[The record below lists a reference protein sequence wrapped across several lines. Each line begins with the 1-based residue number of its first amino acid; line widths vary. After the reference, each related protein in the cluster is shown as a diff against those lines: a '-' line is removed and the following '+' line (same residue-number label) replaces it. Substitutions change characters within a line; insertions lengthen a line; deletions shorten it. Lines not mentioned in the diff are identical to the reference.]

1 MQFEQYN
8 IEFKEKLTM
17 KDRSDICRV
26 RNKRKTDGNDDNG
39 LSYMFDMFVIL
50 CAAIN
55 GSVKT
60 DSEKLEFIQSITD
73 FTLFNAIVDEI
84 DKLEK
89 RESERAEEKK
99 KTLNIT
105 SENDWAQGQ

>member
-17 KDRSDICRV
+17 KDRSDIFRV
-26 RNKRKTDGNDDNG
+26 RNKRRADGSDDNW

-50 CAAIN
+50 CATIN
-55 GSVKT
+55 GNVKT

-73 FTLFNAIVDEI
+73 FALFNAIVDEI

-89 RESERAEEKK
+89 RESEKAEEKK

-105 SENDWAQGQ
+105 SENDWVQGQ